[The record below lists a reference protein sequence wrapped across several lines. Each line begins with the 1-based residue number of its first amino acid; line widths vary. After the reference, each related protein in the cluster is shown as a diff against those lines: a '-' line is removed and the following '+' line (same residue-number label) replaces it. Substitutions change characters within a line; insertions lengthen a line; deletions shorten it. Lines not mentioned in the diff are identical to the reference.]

1 MPKEKKIKMSNEDAK
16 FYFILLASYLEQE
29 DGFSNTWDRFEEE
42 IINSRRFFPESEVLI
57 EIEKNAESATTI
69 LKKDKELF
77 RARIFDKNPNVK
89 FIEKYKDVLAENG
102 IEFDTIKDELALG
115 SSSFDMII
123 SLLQFTDETLV
134 TDDDLKYKLEAM
146 RRYKASRFKGYN
158 AKESLPPEDDV
169 PSGRANPNL
178 IRYLYLCED
187 SETPIYEVKPTI
199 GQTVSLAKLKLNRDV
214 KLYDFTLKNDGIS
227 LSLFSLI
234 GKKFSM
240 PNYGD
245 VNRYLPTQ
253 YIAEKIR
260 EMGFDGIRFKSSL
273 NHNGINIVLFN
284 VEDCSVMSSNLLEIA
299 SINIDIKTPNIYEE
313 VENLKTR
320 VNQWFKF
327 LYDKT

>member
-1 MPKEKKIKMSNEDAK
+1 MAKEKKIKISNEDAN
-16 FYFILLASYLEQE
+16 FYFILSASYLEQE

-42 IINSRRFFPESEVLI
+42 IIHRRRFFPKSEVLI
-57 EIEKNAESATTI
+57 EIEKNAEAATTI
-69 LKKDKELF
+69 LRKDKELF

-89 FIEKYKDVLAENG
+89 FIEKYKDVLTENG
-102 IEFDTIKDELALG
+102 IDFDTIKDEFALG
-115 SSSFDMII
+115 SSSLDMII
-123 SLLQFTDETLV
+123 SLLQFTDEKFV

-158 AKESLPPEDDV
+158 AKESLPPEKDV

-214 KLYDFTLKNDGIS
+214 KLYDFTLKNNGIS

-245 VNRYLPTQ
+245 ATHYLPTQ

-260 EMGFDGIRFKSSL
+260 TMGFNGIRFKSSL
-273 NHNGINIVLFN
+273 NSNGKNIVLFN
-284 VEDCSVMSSNLLEIA
+284 VDDCSVSSSTLLKVT
-299 SINIDIKTPNIYEE
+299 DMKIKTKAPDIYED
-313 VENLKTR
+313 VEDLK
-320 VNQWFKF
+320 NNG
-327 LYDKT
+327 DM